1 MECKYCGAVYDEY
14 KEADCHYCGAPT
26 PKPEEDDMVKVKFNQ
41 KAYEFENTKVVI
53 SAGAKEQLQ
62 SLKKNRFLAILLCV
76 LGLFGL
82 AGLHRLYVGK
92 YVSGILY
99 FLTAGG
105 LYIGTICDLYAL
117 SKGSFKTADGLPLK

>member
-1 MECKYCGAVYDEY
+1 MPLLRST
-14 KEADCHYCGAPT
+14 APQA
-26 PKPEEDDMVKVKFNQ
+26 EEDDTVKVKFKQ
-41 KAYEFENTKVVI
+41 KTYEFEIPKVMI

-62 SLKKNRFLAILLCV
+62 FLRKNRFLVILLCV

-82 AGLHRLYVGK
+82 AGMHRLYVGK

-105 LYIGTICDLYAL
+105 FFIGTICDLCAL

>member
-1 MECKYCGAVYDEY
+1 MQILRAVYDEY
-14 KEADCHYCGAPT
+14 KEADCPYCGAPT
-26 PKPEEDDMVKVKFNQ
+26 PKPEEDDTVKVKFKQ
-41 KAYEFENTKVVI
+41 KTYEFEIPKVMI

-62 SLKKNRFLAILLCV
+62 FLRKNRFLAILLCV

-82 AGLHRLYVGK
+82 AGMHRLYVGK

-105 LYIGTICDLYAL
+105 FFIGTICDLCAL
-117 SKGSFKTADGLPLK
+117 SKGSFKKADGLPLK

>member
-14 KEADCHYCGAPT
+14 KEADCPYCGAPT
-26 PKPEEDDMVKVKFNQ
+26 PKPEEDDTVKVKFKQ
-41 KAYEFENTKVVI
+41 KTYEFEIPKVVI
-53 SAGAKEQLQ
+53 
-62 SLKKNRFLAILLCV
+62 LLGV

-105 LYIGTICDLYAL
+105 FYIGTICDLYAL